1 MKKMAVAVL
10 VSMFA
15 FTVVAQANDA
25 MVEKVVLLQFIEE
38 AGVSDYDLTE
48 ILQGYEQ
55 YRSMMDDMEAERA
68 EASAALAAAL
78 EAGKSGSDIMSL
90 TEDLMELD
98 MDILEAKQSAVS
110 EAGSVLG
117 AEAVAKL
124 YMALMDMD
132 AVKAK
137 LVADLSG
144 APAAP
149 ACPCPMAGT
158 AACPMAAPACAAAPA
173 ASVKPEDAIME
184 RVMLFLNKLAEKD
197 LDGAMAAVAD
207 DFEHYDFKTKADL
220 RAFLDDAIA
229 TGYLDDIEIK
239 TDDTEIK
246 IDGNKATVYP
256 VDIEGMFG
264 TVTLELVGELRDGK
278 YMLTTLDAFGI

>member
-10 VSMFA
+10 VCMFA

-78 EAGKSGSDIMSL
+78 EAGKTGSDIMSL

-117 AEAVAKL
+117 AEAVGKL

-137 LVADLSG
+137 LIADLSG
-144 APAAP
+144 APAAA

-158 AACPMAAPACAAAPA
+158 PACPTAASAPA
-173 ASVKPEDAIME
+173 AAVKPEDAIME
-184 RVMLFLNKLAEKD
+184 RVMVFLNKLADKD

-239 TDDTEIK
+239 TEDAEIK

-256 VDIEGMFG
+256 VDIEGTFG